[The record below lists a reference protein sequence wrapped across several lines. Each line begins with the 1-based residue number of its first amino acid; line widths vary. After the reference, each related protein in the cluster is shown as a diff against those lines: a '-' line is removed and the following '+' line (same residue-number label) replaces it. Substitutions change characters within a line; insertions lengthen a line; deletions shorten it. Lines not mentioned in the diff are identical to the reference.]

1 MDEEQMEQL
10 KKNHIKSDE
19 QWNQFQAFF
28 RKLPAH
34 DHPTVRKKSLYKGIL
49 LASLAFIVLLGLLYV
64 FFIILQ
70 LALFNLIMLV
80 VMVVW
85 WWKLVKIA

>member
-34 DHPTVRKKSLYKGIL
+34 DHPTVRKKSLCKGIL

-64 FFIILQ
+64 FFIILFNAII
-70 LALFNLIMLV
+70 LLFQMNL
-80 VMVVW
+80 
-85 WWKLVKIA
+85 